1 MLDFLAVVAGIITP
15 TIILSGEGSMNLNL
29 DQETRQFMVSVSLIV
44 RCRLFHLQ
52 EILKLTC
59 RFLD

>member
-44 RCRLFHLQ
+44 RC
-52 EILKLTC
+52 
-59 RFLD
+59 